1 MEKTATLNLRINPDI
16 KKSAEEYGKLLNSSQ
31 SYINKEA
38 PEDGEE
44 EDNRGN

>member
-1 MEKTATLNLRINPDI
+1 MILNAFGLDETDI
-16 KKSAEEYGKLLNSSQ
+16 KKSAEEYGKLLNNSQ